1 MTHGLIPC
9 PIPVLTKLQG
19 SAPVHRRVEISIRPS
34 PRSDGSPLDPRTMR
48 GNYHPSGSGGGGDGG
63 GGKRW
68 KVKGVTGI
76 QLRWPLGTSLE
87 DSSAALLCHLK
98 KIGWCPRPPPRRCS
112 PRPYRFR
119 LCLSLLR
126 LLMLQSASSR
136 HCCRRDTFS
145 PSCAATVRATKL
157 LPVLP
162 PHATPSTPP
171 RTLPW
176 RTTVRP
182 SSSIARTCGS
192 TFQTGSLGR
201 VV

>member
-1 MTHGLIPC
+1 MGHLGPPHLTHGLIPC
-9 PIPVLTKLQG
+9 PTPVLTKLQG
-19 SAPVHRRVEISIRPS
+19 SAPVHRRVEISTRPS
-34 PRSDGSPLDPRTMR
+34 PVAVSPRTMR
-48 GNYHPSGSGGGGDGG
+48 GNYHPSGSGGDG

-68 KVKGVTGI
+68 KGKGVIGI

-162 PHATPSTPP
+162 PPQKLYHT
-171 RTLPW
+171 RHLQH
-176 RTTVRP
+176 RRGRCHGVRP
-182 SSSIARTCGS
+182 
-192 TFQTGSLGR
+192 
-201 VV
+201 